1 MNGAEYDDDAFFD
14 AEFYYDASRPRK
26 GHIMARI
33 AMKTAKLTPTAMAAR
48 LLVSLT
54 AIAEN
59 SSIFTGATAILALG
73 NTKHTTLVDAEA
85 LVASLL
91 VQLAEAREARDLAE
105 ADAVS
110 FYGDELATYV
120 SNIAK
125 GSAEVILAAG
135 MDVVQSRGPSPAMT
149 QVQNVKLLA
158 GLDEGTAQV
167 KWDPMYR
174 SRSYEVQLS
183 TNVSNPALW
192 ETLDVI
198 TETTLNLTGQ
208 TSGQKRWARVRAIN
222 NVNKGP
228 WSDPACCMVP

>member
-1 MNGAEYDDDAFFD
+1 MNEAEYDDDAFYD
-14 AEFYYDASRPRK
+14 EEFYYDASRPRK

-33 AMKTAKLTPTAMAAR
+33 AMKTARLTPTAMAAK

-59 SSIFTGATAILALG
+59 SSIFTGATAVLALG

-91 VQLAEAREARDLAE
+91 VQLAEAREARDLAYE
-105 ADAVS
+105 AAVS

-125 GSAEVILAAG
+125 GSAEIIIAAG

-149 QVQNVKLLA
+149 QVLNVKLTA
-158 GLDEGTAQV
+158 GLDEGTAQL
-167 KWDPMYR
+167 KWDTIFR

-183 TNVSNPALW
+183 TNISSPTSWEVRDIITEPALD
-192 ETLDVI
+192 LSG
-198 TETTLNLTGQ
+198 L
-208 TSGQKRWARVRAIN
+208 TSGQKCWARVRAIN